1 MNILTMKRV
10 PIITVMALCIVTIL
24 VIRLGHTSTT
34 GTSAIGLDV
43 RPENRTIL
51 VPGPGYGDIQIQITA
66 PDIAPMTDRPLLNL
80 ALVIDKSGSMN
91 DEGKIE
97 FARQAAHQLVDR
109 LGRDDILSIV
119 TYDHTVKV
127 IWPARPVKDRQ
138 RLHRIIDGIYAG
150 GRTFLSGG
158 LEQGFRQAKVAR
170 RKGYLNRVLLL
181 SDGLAN
187 VGVVDREKLRKRA
200 SQIAERNISISTF
213 GVGYEFDEDLL
224 SRVARGGGGSY
235 YYIANPSDMVAALKR
250 EFHMASS
257 TVATDVEIIIR
268 LHGNSRFHSAT
279 GHSWRNEGSSV
290 VIGIGDLSAGESRT
304 LMTRLNIPAQEMG
317 DLKVADVSVR
327 YRDPKSGNRL
337 TREPDSVSLKIIE
350 DPRVHQESF
359 DDRVREKKAVL
370 ESNVDMDE
378 AARMLDKGDREGAL
392 SILGKAAE
400 TLMKAPSAPAV
411 QAEIQK
417 NEEYQDQIRR
427 MDGMEESEVKEMQKD
442 IKYRSYEKVYQQ

>member
-10 PIITVMALCIVTIL
+10 PIITAMALCIVTIL
-24 VIRLGHTSTT
+24 MIRLGHTSTT
-34 GTSAIGLDV
+34 GISAIGLDV

-91 DEGKIE
+91 DEGKME
-97 FARQAAHQLVDR
+97 FARQASHQLVDR

-119 TYDHTVKV
+119 TYDHTVRV

-158 LEQGFRQAKVAR
+158 LEQGFRQAKVTR

-187 VGVVDREKLRKRA
+187 VGVVDREKLRNRA
-200 SQIAERNISISTF
+200 SQMAERNISISTF

-268 LHGNSRFHSAT
+268 LHGNSRFHSVT

-290 VIGIGDLSAGESRT
+290 VIGIGDLSSGESRT
-304 LMTRLNIPAQEMG
+304 LMTRLNVPAQEMG
-317 DLKVADVSVR
+317 DLKVAEVSVR

-337 TREPDSVSLKIIE
+337 TREPDSVSLKIIK

-378 AARMLDKGDREGAL
+378 AARMVDKGDREEAL

-417 NEEYQDQIRR
+417 NEEYQNQIRR